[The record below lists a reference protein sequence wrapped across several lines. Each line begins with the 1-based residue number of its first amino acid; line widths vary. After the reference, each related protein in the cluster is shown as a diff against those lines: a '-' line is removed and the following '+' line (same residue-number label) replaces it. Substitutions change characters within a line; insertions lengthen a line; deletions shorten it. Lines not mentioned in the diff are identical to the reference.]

1 MSKLY
6 YLTTPLYY
14 VNDKPHIGHAYTNV
28 LADSVS
34 RLHKF
39 LGQEVFFLTGT
50 DEHGEKIQKTAAAK
64 GMEVRAFVDSI
75 VPKFKELWKVLDT
88 EYDFFI
94 RTTDPHHEKVVSE
107 IVSHLYKKG
116 DIYKGKYTGWYS
128 IKSETFYTLEEL
140 VDGRCP
146 DTGGEVQKIE
156 EENYF
161 FKLSQHQDWLI
172 ETIKTT
178 HGFIRP
184 ESRRN
189 EVLGFLENNRLGDLC
204 ISRPKSRMPW
214 GIPIPFDPDF
224 VVYVWFDALVNYIS
238 ARWTEFRSDVPKVKG
253 WPADVHLVGK
263 DILRHHAV
271 YWPIMLRA
279 LGLDCPK
286 VLFAHGWWVMGGQK
300 MSKSTGNIVDPIILS
315 EKYGSDALR
324 YYLLRE
330 VTLGLDGTFSEDL
343 LAERFRTDLAN
354 DLGNLVH
361 RSFSMSER
369 YFDGVVQEPSADYPY
384 LLKTHCEKI
393 TASLEMKT
401 ADFDMKGILEDLWAV
416 ITQANRA
423 VEERQPWKLAKDP
436 SQKQFLGSFL
446 YELLE
451 TCRFTGAFLEPFM
464 PKTSA
469 KICAF
474 FQEKEKPTLKNSGT
488 FGKLR
493 PGTRL
498 QKGEPLFPKLEDTKP
513 S

>member
-1 MSKLY
+1 MSKTY

-28 LADSVS
+28 LADSVA
-34 RLHKF
+34 RLHRF
-39 LGQEVFFLTGT
+39 LGEVVFFLTGT
-50 DEHGEKIQKTAAAK
+50 DEHGEKIQKTAQTK
-64 GMEVRAFVDSI
+64 GMEVKDFVESI
-75 VPKFKELWKVLDT
+75 VPRFKELWDILDT
-88 EYDFFI
+88 RYDHFI
-94 RTTDPHHEKVVSE
+94 RTTDAEHERAVSR
-107 IVSHLYKKG
+107 IIKDLFDKG
-116 DIYKGKYTGWYS
+116 DIYKGKYVGWYS

-172 ETIKTT
+172 SYIKQTD
-178 HGFIRP
+178 GFSRP

-189 EVLGFLENNRLGDLC
+189 EVLGFLENHRLGDLC
-204 ISRPKSRMPW
+204 ISRPKSRMSW
-214 GIPIPFDPDF
+214 GIPIPFDPNY
-224 VVYVWFDALVNYIS
+224 VVYVWFDALVNYVS
-238 ARWTEFRSDVPKVKG
+238 AIGFTEDPSQFRKL

-271 YWPIMLRA
+271 YWPIMLKA
-279 LGLDCPK
+279 MGVPCPK

-300 MSKSTGNIVDPIILS
+300 MSKSTGNIVDPIVLS

-324 YYLLRE
+324 YYLLNE

-361 RSFSMSER
+361 RSFSMSEK
-369 YFDGVVQEPSADYPY
+369 YFGGVVQEPAKDYPY
-384 LLKTHCEKI
+384 LLKAVCEKAAADI
-393 TASLEMKT
+393 GKKT
-401 ADFDMKGILEDLWAV
+401 AEFDMKGIMGDLWSV
-416 ITQANRA
+416 ITQANKA

-436 SQKQFLGSFL
+436 AQKAFLGSFL

-451 TCRFTGAFLEPFM
+451 TCRFVGAFLEPFM

-469 KICAF
+469 KMRAF
-474 FQEKEKPTLKNSGT
+474 FQETEKPTLKNSGA
-488 FGKLR
+488 FGKLK
-493 PGTRL
+493 PGTAL
-498 QKGEPLFPKLEDTKP
+498 QKGEPLFPKLEEQQD
-513 S
+513 